1 MSVTYIDANR
11 LNSIDYESENTNV
24 WTYPVGDNLSLPS
37 GSQVSIQNSL
47 INQKGILGNS
57 IEIEEDILEEI
68 RANVYITED
77 SHFIPDQISFA
88 GRIVQQ
94 PYLNIFSAFH
104 RNDLFEV
111 SVNNNTTPQEYVDTI
126 YHNNSN
132 KDPYNFGGSQ
142 QPLILYQKITGSG
155 GQPVFTPVIVKKI
168 INIPKGVYGIN
179 QLADFITDQINGK
192 KIFNHDGSISDVN
205 PIDFQIEAGTF
216 GGSYS
221 IGAGFTETLTFEN
234 EGVENYENSANG
246 TVTDGDVKFPF
257 LTNEEHVNNVNSFD
271 GLKIESNVANFNTA
285 NKFHAH
291 LRDNQRGRY
300 TTAGENPTDY
310 ENVTDYRLGKIGYTI
325 GAPEFSISFDP
336 SRNGYEIK
344 NLHQPYRP
352 PTIDFLGN
360 PIASA
365 GSVSIGIRSPFG
377 QGTTGT
383 SNPFRV
389 PTSTGVNNAIT
400 IQSRN
405 RILSALKR
413 PRSRISG
420 AIIYNFALRTAQKEG
435 DVQVVIDNSTVNS
448 SKFKDFF
455 TTDAKAK
462 VAWRKTIWSRLGFS
476 YEQLNDA
483 QHREDVVSYDKDIIS
498 KLEGITTDADFDM
511 GMNQS
516 ISNQVC
522 PTTYIP
528 AGTGDSTDNI
538 QTFEVVDYNLPKR
551 KCLTNYPTAASQLYN
566 NIKSYTGSMTS
577 SYSLINVTVQ
587 DKPIVARTLP
597 TLSKY
602 GYYLITSNIIPA
614 HNDIVKKSTNL
625 PLLGVI
631 PKSSLS
637 NQDFISVQNQ
647 IIHTIRNPI
656 SLNNIR
662 IEVLNPD
669 LTPAQLEPNSA
680 VILKIVTPEEEPED
694 ENN

>member
-1 MSVTYIDANR
+1 MSITYIDANR

-24 WTYPVGDNLSLPS
+24 WTYPIGNNIRLPT

-57 IEIEEDILEEI
+57 IEIEEDIVEEI
-68 RANVYITED
+68 RANVYITDD
-77 SHFIPDQISFA
+77 SHLIPDQIPFENRNKA
-88 GRIVQQ
+88 Y
-94 PYLNIFSAFH
+94 PFLNILSVH
-104 RNDLFEV
+104 NRNDLFELG
-111 SVNNNTTPQEYVDTI
+111 SNPNTTPQEYINSI
-126 YHNNSN
+126 YDNNGGKGSSS
-132 KDPYNFGGSQ
+132 FGGSQ
-142 QPLILYQKITGSG
+142 QPLILYKKITGSS
-155 GQPVFTPVIVKKI
+155 GQPVFTPVIIEKI

-192 KIFNHDGSISDVN
+192 KKFQLDGSISDVN
-205 PIDFQIEAGTF
+205 PIDIQIEAGF
-216 GGSYS
+216 FQGAY
-221 IGAGFTETLTFEN
+221 GAGAGLTETLN
-234 EGVENYENSANG
+234 LQNHGVKNYDTSANG
-246 TVTDGDVKFPF
+246 SVTPADVDYPF
-257 LTNEEHVNNVNSFD
+257 ITNEEHVGNINSFD

-285 NKFHAH
+285 NKFMAH
-291 LRDNQRGRY
+291 LRDNQR
-300 TTAGENPTDY
+300 AKLVGETDPEY
-310 ENVTDYRLGKIGYTI
+310 ENVTDYRLARIGYTI
-325 GAPEFSISFDP
+325 GAPAFNISFDP
-336 SRNGYEIK
+336 SRNGYELK

-360 PIASA
+360 PISSA
-365 GSVSIGIRSPFG
+365 GSVSIGIRTPFG
-377 QGTTGT
+377 EGTSGT

-400 IQSRN
+400 IQSRS

-435 DVQVVIDNSTVNS
+435 DVQVVIDNSATNS

-462 VAWRKTIWSRLGFS
+462 VAWRKTLWSRLGFS
-476 YEQLNDA
+476 YEQLNDVN
-483 QHREDVVSYDKDIIS
+483 HREDVVSYDRDIIS

-522 PTTYIP
+522 PTTYQP
-528 AGTGDSTDNI
+528 TGTGDTTDNL

-551 KCLTNYPTAASQLYN
+551 VNQPGYPAATTSLYN
-566 NIKSYTGSMTS
+566 NIKSYTGSMTE
-577 SYSLINVTVQ
+577 SYTLINVTVQ
-587 DKPIVARTLP
+587 DRPIVARTLP

-602 GYYLITSNIIPA
+602 GYYLITSNIIPG

-625 PLLGVI
+625 PLLGII

-647 IIHTIRNPI
+647 IIHTITNPI

-669 LTPAQLEPNSA
+669 LTPAQLEPNSS
-680 VILKIVTPEEEPED
+680 VILKIVTPEEEEEVD
-694 ENN
+694 NN